1 MKTLLL
7 SALLFALATV
17 QSAGAGS
24 AFKHFVTVKG
34 DQLVEGKKPFRFL
47 SFDIPNLHLVEDN
60 VAFEASSAWRWPDRF
75 EIRDALESLREQG
88 GTVTRCYVLSVVRPD
103 DAPGLPR
110 HVLGPG
116 RFNEEGFRALDQ
128 VLDVANRTGVRLIIP
143 FVDNWNWWGGIAEY
157 ARFRGKPKEAFWT
170 DPEVIA
176 DFKQTIRFLVTRTNT
191 VTGVPYRDDKA
202 ILCWETGNEIQ
213 SPAAWTR
220 AIAAFIKSLDRNHPV
235 MDGFNATE
243 LREES
248 LAMPEVDLV
257 TTHHYPG
264 GRKSFADLIHENW
277 QKAKGRKPYVVGEF
291 GFVETPAMIAAMQAV
306 RDTGAAGGL
315 LWSLRFRNRDGGF
328 YWHYEPAGGNKYKAF
343 HWPGF
348 STGAEYDE
356 IELLS
361 RLREQAFA
369 IRGLPLPKPHVP
381 AAPRVLPIND
391 AAAISW
397 QGAVGATSYQ
407 VERAPAK
414 NGPWRVAG
422 ANVDETAVQY
432 RPLFADTAAGPGKWF
447 YRVRSRNG
455 AGTSAPSAPVGPVTV
470 THGTLVDEFADFSHI
485 QSHSGTLSFETHDCR
500 KALED
505 ATRLAGSPGSA
516 IVYQLPGPIAQVRLY
531 AFFTGKPADF
541 AFAVSADGAQYTALP
556 VGEKHVRGGGGSDYG
571 YWAPA
576 YYLVRPAGPAARR
589 LRIEFGAEAQL
600 SRIEIQ
606 YGFAP

>member
-1 MKTLLL
+1 MKTIFL
-7 SALLFALATV
+7 SALLLALAAIPP
-17 QSAGAGS
+17 AGAS
-24 AFKHFVTVKG
+24 SVFKHFVTVKG
-34 DQLVEGKKPFRFL
+34 DQLVEEGRPFRFL

-60 VAFEASSAWRWPDRF
+60 LAFEAPTAWRWPDRF
-75 EIRDALESLREQG
+75 EITDALESLRDQG

-128 VLDVANRTGVRLIIP
+128 VLDVANRTGVRVIIP

-157 ARFRGKPKEAFWT
+157 AGFRGKPKEAFWT
-170 DPEVIA
+170 DPAVIA
-176 DFKQTIRFLVTRTNT
+176 DFKQTVHFLVTRTNT
-191 VTGVPYRDDKA
+191 ITGVPYREDKA

-213 SPAAWTR
+213 SPPAWTR
-220 AIAAFIKSLDRNHPV
+220 EIAAYLKTLDRNHPV

-243 LREES
+243 LRAES
-248 LAMPEVDLV
+248 LAMPEVDIV

-264 GRKSFADLIHENW
+264 GRKSFAELIRDNW

-291 GFVETPAMIAAMQAV
+291 GFVNTPAMVAAMQAV
-306 RDTGAAGGL
+306 RDSGAAGGL

-369 IRGLPLPKPHVP
+369 IRGLPLPKAPVP
-381 AAPRVLPIND
+381 TAPRLLPIYD

-407 VERAPAK
+407 VERASAK
-414 NGPWRVAG
+414 NGPWVVAG
-422 ANVDETAVQY
+422 DHVDETAVQY

-447 YRVRSRNG
+447 YRVRSRNT
-455 AGTSAPSAPVGPVTV
+455 AGTSNPSATVGPVTV
-470 THGTLVDEFADFSHI
+470 THGTLVDEFADFSHL
-485 QSHSGTLSFETHDCR
+485 QSHAGTLALETHDCR

-505 ATRLAGSPGSA
+505 ATRLAGGPGSA
-516 IVYQLPGPIAQVRLY
+516 IVYQLPGPIEQITLY
-531 AFFTGKPADF
+531 AFFTGKPVDF
-541 AFAVSADGAQYTALP
+541 AFAVSSDGAQFTP
-556 VGEKHVRGGGGSDYG
+556 VPVTERQVRTGGGNDYG

-576 YYLVRPAGPAARR
+576 LYRVRPSVANKPY
-589 LRIEFGAEAQL
+589 LRIEFGAKAQL
-600 SRIEIQ
+600 SRVEIQ
-606 YGFAP
+606 YGFTP